1 MTITASIFS
10 LFRRHRW
17 CSNTVSL
24 IIWEVP
30 PCVPSSETQSR
41 RARPQPDSQGNH
53 LILACDDASQLDNK
67 SASSEFD
74 FEAYKNSINIARHS
88 SVQSSVPQLS
98 ALRLPASCTPIFNTT
113 LSIMFDV
120 YTLAAQLVG
129 GVILILL
136 ANAVS
141 IKSRG
146 VPKTF
151 QRILSTLIVRI
162 RYIWSSV
169 MIELMID
176 DY

>member
-1 MTITASIFS
+1 M
-10 LFRRHRW
+10 L
-17 CSNTVSL
+17 
-24 IIWEVP
+24 
-30 PCVPSSETQSR
+30 
-41 RARPQPDSQGNH
+41 
-53 LILACDDASQLDNK
+53 
-67 SASSEFD
+67 
-74 FEAYKNSINIARHS
+74 
-88 SVQSSVPQLS
+88 
-98 ALRLPASCTPIFNTT
+98 
-113 LSIMFDV
+113 DV